1 MKLNNI
7 RIYDN
12 GGRSYDRY
20 TVIYM
25 DQPETRAG
33 TYNSIGMSEGPFGH
47 LGICQH
53 SPAMPGPHLGK
64 RIRWD
69 ELPEACQR
77 AVMQDLEPQH

>member
-1 MKLNNI
+1 MKPKNI

-33 TYNSIGMSEGPFGH
+33 TYNSIGMSEGPFDH

-53 SPAMPGPHLGK
+53 GPATPGRHLG
-64 RIRWD
+64 RLIEWD
-69 ELPEACQR
+69 ELPKACQR